1 MKYLL
6 PLLLFL
12 APSIHAQTITTIA
25 GTGVSGYSGDGGPAT
40 AATMHYPQGI
50 AMDGSNNIYFSDDS
64 CNCIRKIDA
73 GGTISRFAG
82 TGAAAYSGDGGP
94 ASAAA
99 MMPSGLC
106 FDPSGNLYVA
116 DRGNDCIRKIDG
128 SSIITTFAGRG
139 FSIGS
144 GIPATASRLIAQ
156 PEGIACSPGG
166 DIYIGN
172 YVLNSVWVV
181 DPSETIF
188 LFAGMLTSAGYIGVS
203 GDSGDGGPATAALL
217 SAPRYIATDNAANVY
232 ITDLLNNNI
241 RKVDA
246 SGVITTIAGVGASG
260 YSGDGGLATA
270 AQFANPAG
278 IVVSTSGE
286 IFIADRTN
294 NCIRKIDRHGIIT
307 TVAGSGGPHSYGYS
321 GDGGPATAALMY
333 APYGIALDCANNL
346 YITDTKN
353 NRIRRVQL
361 NHAPAFAGGAVE
373 TTMACAGVSK
383 DITTLLAVNDPDSM
397 NTETWSLLVA
407 PAHGTATAGYVT
419 NSTGST
425 VTPTGLTY
433 TANAGY
439 YGMDTFRVAITDC
452 EFTDSVT
459 IAVRVDTGV
468 HAGMITGADTLCTSH
483 TPDTLA
489 DSMAGGIWRISNG
502 HATVSAT
509 GAATGISAGTDTV
522 QYVVT
527 NGCGSDT
534 ASHAVMVVVCPS
546 LTPALT
552 AGEGVSV
559 YPNPASDELNIDDL
573 HGGAIYIISNMMG
586 VTLLQGA
593 LDRGSNIVN
602 TASLPPG
609 IYVLC
614 VTDQQYSK
622 NNYKIIKQ

>member
-25 GTGVSGYSGDGGPAT
+25 GTGVSGYSGDGGAAT
-40 AATMHYPQGI
+40 AATLNDPEGI
-50 AMDGSNNIYFSDDS
+50 ALRSDGAIIISDKYNNA
-64 CNCIRKIDA
+64 IRLVDRA
-73 GGTISRFAG
+73 GIIHTICGDGTAG
-82 TGAAAYSGDGGP
+82 YTGDGGP
-94 ASAAA
+94 AALALLDR
-99 MMPSGLC
+99 PSGIYA
-106 FDPSGNLYVA
+106 SGTDEVYIADVSNNLL
-116 DRGNDCIRKIDG
+116 RKIDASG
-128 SSIITTFAGRG
+128 TITTVGG
-139 FSIGS
+139 FTGT
-144 GIPATASRLIAQ
+144 GGFWTDGHPATATEISSPIVVTKDDSDNIYANSSTSVKKIDIYGILHGYAGTGTFGATGDGGPATAAELEYVR
-156 PEGIACSPGG
+156 GIAA
-166 DIYIGN
+166 DHLDNIYISEGGAN
-172 YVLNSVWVV
+172 NVRKV
-181 DPSETIF
+181 DA
-188 LFAGMLTSAGYIGVS
+188 AGVITTLAGDGTSGY
-203 GDSGDGGPATAALL
+203 SGDGGPATAAQ
-217 SAPRYIATDNAANVY
+217 
-232 ITDLLNNNI
+232 
-241 RKVDA
+241 
-246 SGVITTIAGVGASG
+246 
-260 YSGDGGLATA
+260 LAD
-270 AQFANPAG
+270 PAG
-278 IVVSTSGE
+278 IAISTAGE
-286 IFIADRTN
+286 IFIADVSN
-294 NCIRKIDRHGIIT
+294 NCIRKIDTRGIIHT
-307 TVAGSGGPHSYGYS
+307 IAGVGGPHSYGYS

-361 NHAPAFAGGAVE
+361 NHAPTFAGGTIQ

-397 NTETWSLLVA
+397 NTETWSLLAA

-489 DSMAGGIWRISNG
+489 DSMAGGIWHISNG

-534 ASHAVMVVVCPS
+534 ASYAVTVVVCPS

-552 AGEGVSV
+552 TGEGVTV
-559 YPNPASDELNIDDL
+559 YPNPASGWCYVALSSPIGEAATMVVDNAIGQRMRMAEIRSNTETPLQL
-573 HGGAIYIISNMMG
+573 PTGIYIIK
-586 VTLLQGA
+586 VT
-593 LDRGSNIVN
+593 
-602 TASLPPG
+602 TASG
-609 IYVLC
+609 MRYVAR
-614 VTDQQYSK
+614 VVME
-622 NNYKIIKQ
+622 